1 MLLASFMNIKLTALN
16 FPENYQF
23 RLKQSEGINYIF
35 CIIRKKWLILTPEE
49 WVRQHIVHY
58 LIHEK
63 KYTNTSI
70 NTEVVVEI
78 VGMKKRADIIV
89 YRKDK
94 PLIIVE
100 CKAPSIKINQETF
113 DQIARYNM
121 KLDAD
126 YLMVSNGLEHY
137 YCQMDYENSSYV
149 FLPELPTNPNFS
161 NSN

>member
-1 MLLASFMNIKLTALN
+1 ML
-16 FPENYQF
+16 
-23 RLKQSEGINYIF
+23 
-35 CIIRKKWLILTPEE
+35 LTPEE
-49 WVRQHIVHY
+49 WVRQHIVHF

-94 PLIIVE
+94 PFIIVE

-113 DQIARYNM
+113 DHRSLQYEVRCR
-121 KLDAD
+121 LFDGEQWFGT
-126 YLMVSNGLEHY
+126 LLLPNGL
-137 YCQMDYENSSYV
+137 
-149 FLPELPTNPNFS
+149 
-161 NSN
+161 

>member
-1 MLLASFMNIKLTALN
+1 MLLASFMNSIKLTALN

-35 CIIRKKWLILTPEE
+35 CVIRKKWLILTPEE

-121 KLDAD
+121 ELDAE
-126 YLMVSNGLEHY
+126 YLMVTNGLEHY
-137 YCQMDYENSSYV
+137 YCQMDYENKAYV
-149 FLPELPTNPNFS
+149 FLEALPSKKNN
-161 NSN
+161 